1 MEQCSESIDEK
12 SAFLSFLDASAERAD
27 NPGEGVEFIE
37 AEFIRLLFFYFVED
51 ELFHLGPVVLD

>member
-1 MEQCSESIDEK
+1 MEQRSESIDEK

-37 AEFIRLLFFYFVED
+37 AELIGLLFFYFVED
-51 ELFHLGPVVLD
+51 ELFHLGPIVLD